1 MGVPLSGHV
10 RTCVSHWSTRHGAAK
25 AAPLLAVIM
34 AMSSCGGRPDAGEA
48 PTRAAAPDS
57 ADRATAPAGSIAHAP
72 PVDASGAAVVGV
84 TLPRGSTSP
93 PASPAAYDIRLLD
106 QNGWHRETFELVPV
120 PGAGYQTVHAVVVL
134 RGSGALSP
142 VAGVQA
148 YCATPLHCEYVPP
161 RMASYAERYTIS
173 LSYDSV
179 ARLSTTK
186 DMIAI
191 NARHIAVERPSIVSV
206 TLTVDGQPPV
216 TKQITYAML
225 PG

>member
-1 MGVPLSGHV
+1 
-10 RTCVSHWSTRHGAAK
+10 
-25 AAPLLAVIM
+25 LAVIM
-34 AMSSCGGRPDAGEA
+34 ALSSCGAAPDAGEA
-48 PTRAAAPDS
+48 PSRAAAPDS
-57 ADRATAPAGSIAHAP
+57 ADRATALAASTALAP
-72 PVDASGAAVVGV
+72 PARASGAAVVGV
-84 TLPRGSTSP
+84 TLPRGSTWP
-93 PASPAAYDIRLLD
+93 QASPAAYDIRLLD

-120 PGAGYQTVHAVVVL
+120 RGAGYQTVHAVVVL

-142 VAGVQA
+142 VAGVQP

-161 RMASYAERYTIS
+161 RMANYAERYTIS
-173 LSYDSV
+173 LSDDSV

-206 TLTVDGQPPV
+206 TLTVDGQSPV

>member
-1 MGVPLSGHV
+1 MGVPLFSHI
-10 RTCVSHWSTRHGAAK
+10 RTFVARWPTRHGAAK
-25 AAPLLAVIM
+25 VAALLTVLM
-34 AMSSCGGRPDAGEA
+34 ALSSCGGAPDAGET
-48 PTRAAAPDS
+48 PKRAAALA
-57 ADRATAPAGSIAHAP
+57 ADGATAPIASTAPAP
-72 PVDASGAAVVGV
+72 PVGASGAAVVGV
-84 TLPRGSTSP
+84 SLPRGSTTP
-93 PASPAAYDIRLLD
+93 PASPGAYDIRLLD
-106 QNGWHRETFELVPV
+106 QNGWHREIFELVPV
-120 PGAGYQTVHAVVVL
+120 RGAGYQTVHAVVVL
-134 RGSGALSP
+134 RGSGRLSP
-142 VAGVQA
+142 VAGVQP

-161 RMASYAERYTIS
+161 RRANYAERYTIS
-173 LSYDSV
+173 LSDDSV

>member
-1 MGVPLSGHV
+1 MGVPLFSHI
-10 RTCVSHWSTRHGAAK
+10 RTFVARWPIRHGAAK
-25 AAPLLAVIM
+25 VAPLLAVLM
-34 AMSSCGGRPDAGEA
+34 ALSSCGGAPDAGET
-48 PTRAAAPDS
+48 PKRAAALA
-57 ADRATAPAGSIAHAP
+57 ADGATAPIASTAPAP
-72 PVDASGAAVVGV
+72 PVGASGAAVVDV
-84 TLPRGSTSP
+84 ILPRGSTTP
-93 PASPAAYDIRLLD
+93 PASPGAYDIRLLD

-120 PGAGYQTVHAVVVL
+120 RGAGYQTVHAVVVL

-142 VAGVQA
+142 VAGVQP
-148 YCATPLHCEYVPP
+148 YCATSLHCEYVPP
-161 RMASYAERYTIS
+161 RTANYAERYTIS
-173 LSYDSV
+173 LSDDSV

-191 NARHIAVERPSIVSV
+191 NARNIAVERPSIVSV